1 MSPMLKRLVLC
12 LAIFC
17 LTSLSEPADG
27 AKHKNVLLICIDDLR
42 PVLGC
47 YGGASKTPNV
57 DRLAKNA
64 TVFTKHY
71 NQCPVC
77 VPFRAS
83 ILSGLRP
90 DSTGIHE
97 IGDSWRIS
105 KCPTRLRPCLPPVLS
120 WCFARFPFEHIA

>member
-17 LTSLSEPADG
+17 LTPLSEPAVG
-27 AKHKNVLLICIDDLR
+27 AEHKNVLLICIDDLR

-47 YGGASKTPNV
+47 YGGAAKTPNI
-57 DRLAKNA
+57 DKLAKNA

-71 NQCPVC
+71 TQWPVC
-77 VPFRAS
+77 GPSRAS
-83 ILSGLRP
+83 MLGGLRP
-90 DSTGIHE
+90 DSTGIYE

-105 KCPTRLRPCLPPVLS
+105 KPRTRILRCQGIS
-120 WCFARFPFEHIA
+120 KITATGR